1 MPKAR
6 SYCLT
11 FSYLRARTRP
21 HGPRPPPSEKG
32 HQLPKHQIIK
42 AKEGNPSG
50 FPSFALIECAFVPD
64 YRTFLN
70 DFAKIIDFL
79 DWYADK
85 K

>member
-1 MPKAR
+1 MPKVQFVGNAFAGVVFEGKQMKAGQE
-6 SYCLT
+6 SGI
-11 FSYLRARTRP
+11 P
-21 HGPRPPPSEKG
+21 D
-32 HQLPKHQIIK
+32 LPV
-42 AKEGNPSG
+42 A
-50 FPSFALIECAFVPD
+50 CAFVPD